1 MAGEK
6 DITFTE
12 LIHNVTAV
20 ANHLPIKQG
29 EKCIIFSE
37 NREEW
42 IYSVFAIWQKRSIV
56 VPVDATSTV
65 SDLAYILNDCTP
77 ECIIVSAN
85 CLDTA
90 EKAIKEA
97 DAKTKVVSIEDFAEF
112 CKEDADVSAENYEPD
127 QQSIALIVY
136 TSGTTGSPKGVMLT
150 FSNLFAN
157 IRGVSEEVK
166 IFNIERRTL
175 ILLPLHHILPLMGT
189 VIAPILNGGGVA
201 ICPSLSGPDIM
212 QTLCRGQ
219 IAIFVG
225 VPRLWQT
232 LYSGIKKKIDEKWIT
247 RALFNLCKKANSRT
261 LSRIIFKSVHQK
273 MGGHLDFCV
282 SGGAALDTEI
292 GEGLRTL
299 GLDVLEGYGMTET
312 APIIAFTR
320 PDDIIPGCVGLPLPS
335 VECKIVNGELCAKG
349 PNVMVGYY
357 NRPKETADVIDADGF
372 IHTGD
377 LARIDEKG
385 RVYITGRSK
394 EIIVL
399 SNGKNVQPAEI
410 EFQLEKYDEL
420 IKEVAV
426 TEKNDMLWAIIVPQN
441 ANITEDE
448 LKTKVVQP
456 YNKTVENYKKIM
468 NIFIYNGDLPR
479 TKLDKL
485 QRFKLKDIING
496 NENGSDNDN
505 VAPVNDCSNESEEF
519 RIIKEYIEAE
529 KKVTVKPTDH
539 IETDLAFDSLDRVS
553 LQGFIEQT
561 FGMTI
566 NADTMADFKD
576 IRSLAEKVVK
586 GQTRREV
593 EKIDWHKILT
603 NEDGAYPHPL
613 PEGKGVTNSPKKEY
627 CETGLPSL
635 QERAGERLDSLQL
648 PTASF
653 THTLYE
659 GMFKAFFKTYNRM
672 TIKGVENIPANGPF
686 ILAPNHQ
693 SYLDAPIA
701 MAGVPKNQINDI
713 YFYATEEHVQGKFLR
728 FMANRHN
735 IILMEN
741 RNLKNSI
748 LKLSKVLRQGKS
760 IMIFPEG
767 TRTFSGEMG
776 DFKKTFAILAK
787 ELNVPIVP
795 VRITGAYRMLKRG
808 TRFIQP
814 CHIQVEYLPEVR
826 PNETLTY
833 DEIAQIVKSRI
844 QGER

>member
-1 MAGEK
+1 MIKDFNKIAIMAGDK
-6 DITFTE
+6 DISFKQ
-12 LIHNVTAV
+12 LIHNITAV
-20 ANHLPIKQG
+20 AESLPLSKG
-29 EKCIIFSE
+29 DKCIIFSE

-42 IYSVFAIWQKRSIV
+42 IYSLFAIWQKRCIA

-65 SDLAYILNDCTP
+65 SDLAYILGDCTP
-77 ECIIVSAN
+77 ECIITSAGN
-85 CLDTA
+85 LNTTN
-90 EKAIKEA
+90 EAIKTA
-97 DAKTKVVSIEDFAEF
+97 GVTTQVVNIEDFAQMYT
-112 CKEDADVSAENYEPD
+112 KDVDTSAEDYQPKND
-127 QQSIALIVY
+127 DISLICY
-136 TSGTTGSPKGVMLT
+136 TSGTTGSPKGVMLS
-150 FSNLFAN
+150 FANLFAN

-166 IFNIERRTL
+166 IFNIQRRTM

-189 VIAPILNGGGVA
+189 VVAPMINGGGVA
-201 ICPSLSGPDIM
+201 ISPSLSGPDIM
-212 QTLCRGQ
+212 QTLCRGK

-232 LYSGIKKKIDEKWIT
+232 LYNGIKKKIDEKWVT
-247 RALFNLCKKANSRT
+247 RQLFAMCQKANNRT
-261 LSRIIFKSVHQK
+261 LSRLVFSSIRNK

-292 GEGLRTL
+292 GKGLRTL

-320 PDDIIPGCVGLPLPS
+320 PGDIIPGCVGLPLPS
-335 VECKIVNGELCAKG
+335 VECKLINGELCAKG
-349 PNVMVGYY
+349 PNVMLGYY
-357 NRPKETADVIDADGF
+357 NRPEETKAVIDSEGF

-377 LARIDEKG
+377 LARVDEKG
-385 RVYITGRSK
+385 RIYITGRSK

-410 EFQLEKYDEL
+410 EFQLEKYDT
-420 IKEVAV
+420 IVKEAAV
-426 TEKNDMLWAIIVPQN
+426 TEKDDMLLAIIVPQN
-441 ANITEDE
+441 ENITEE
-448 LKTKVVQP
+448 QLKTEVIQP

-468 NIFIYNGDLPR
+468 NIFVFNGELPR

-485 QRFKLKDIING
+485 QRFKLKDIIGNG
-496 NENGSDNDN
+496 NVNGNATRKDESQANGGNLSAEDN
-505 VAPVNDCSNESEEF
+505 VSEAY
-519 RIIKEYIEAE
+519 RIIKEYIEGE
-529 KKVTVKPTDH
+529 KKISVKPTDH

-576 IRSLAEKVVK
+576 IQSLAEKVEQ

-593 EKIDWHKILT
+593 EKNDWHTILT
-603 NEDGAYPHPL
+603 NKNENDTS
-613 PEGKGVTNSPKKEY
+613 VNSL
-627 CETGLPSL
+627 T
-635 QERAGERLDSLQL
+635 L

-653 THTLYE
+653 THVAYE
-659 GMFKAFFKTYNRM
+659 NIFKAFFNTYNRM
-672 TIKGVENIPANGPF
+672 TVKGVENIPTSGPF

-701 MAGVPKNQINDI
+701 MAGVPTSQINDI
-713 YFYATEEHVQGKFLR
+713 YFYATEEHVQGKVLR
-728 FMANRHN
+728 YLASRHN

-748 LKLSKVLRQGKS
+748 LKLAKVLRQGKN

-767 TRTFSGEMG
+767 TRTYTGELNN
-776 DFKKTFAILAK
+776 FKKTFAILSK

-795 VRITGAYRMLKRG
+795 VRLTGAYRMLKRG

-814 CHIQVEYLPEVR
+814 CHIQVEYLPCVM
-826 PNETLTY
+826 PNDSLTY
-833 DEIAQIVKSRI
+833 DEITEIVKSRI
-844 QGER
+844 KGD

>member
-1 MAGEK
+1 MIKDFNRIAIMAGEK

-77 ECIIVSAN
+77 ECIIVSAK

-97 DAKTKVVSIEDFAEF
+97 DAKTKVVSIEDFAKF
-112 CKEDADVSAENYEPD
+112 CKEDADISAENYEPD
-127 QQSIALIVY
+127 QQTIALIVY

-410 EFQLEKYDEL
+410 EFQLEKYDDL

-468 NIFIYNGDLPR
+468 NIFIYNGELPR

-485 QRFKLKDIING
+485 QRFKLKDILDGATNHEPL
-496 NENGSDNDN
+496 NQVPQSDE
-505 VAPVNDCSNESEEF
+505 PESEEY

-576 IRSLAEKVVK
+576 IRSLAEKVAK

-603 NEDGAYPHPL
+603 CEEETTMPTKREQAHYENENLKL
-613 PEGKGVTNSPKKEY
+613 PM
-627 CETGLPSL
+627 
-635 QERAGERLDSLQL
+635 
-648 PTASF
+648 ASF

-659 GMFKAFFKTYNRM
+659 GMFRTFFKTYNRM
-672 TIKGVENIPANGPF
+672 TIKGTENIPANGPF

-844 QGER
+844 QGEA

>member
-1 MAGEK
+1 MIKDFNRIAIMAGEK

-97 DAKTKVVSIEDFAEF
+97 NAKTKVVSIEDFAEF

-127 QQSIALIVY
+127 QQTIALIVY

-232 LYSGIKKKIDEKWIT
+232 LYGGIKKKLDEKWIT

-410 EFQLEKYDEL
+410 EFQLEKYDDL

-426 TEKNDMLWAIIVPQN
+426 TEKNDMLWAIIVSQN

-468 NIFIYNGDLPR
+468 NIFIYNGELPR

-496 NENGSDNDN
+496 NENGNDNDN

-519 RIIKEYIEAE
+519 RIIKEYIETE
-529 KKVTVKPTDH
+529 KKVAVKPTDH

-576 IRSLAEKVVK
+576 IRSLAEKVAK
-586 GQTRREV
+586 GQTRRDV

-603 NEDGAYPHPL
+603 NGNDNNDENNDENENL
-613 PEGKGVTNSPKKEY
+613 K
-627 CETGLPSL
+627 
-635 QERAGERLDSLQL
+635 L

-659 GMFKAFFKTYNRM
+659 GMFKMFFKTYNRM
-672 TIKGVENIPANGPF
+672 TIKGVENIPTNGPF

>member
-1 MAGEK
+1 MIKDFNKIAIMAGDK
-6 DITFTE
+6 DISFKQ
-12 LIHNVTAV
+12 LIHNITAV
-20 ANHLPIKQG
+20 AESLPLSKG
-29 EKCIIFSE
+29 DKCIIFSE

-42 IYSVFAIWQKRSIV
+42 IYSLFAIWQKRCIA

-65 SDLAYILNDCTP
+65 SDLAYILGDCTP
-77 ECIIVSAN
+77 ECIITSAGN
-85 CLDTA
+85 LNTTN
-90 EKAIKEA
+90 EAIKTA
-97 DAKTKVVSIEDFAEF
+97 GVTTQVVNIEDFAQMYT
-112 CKEDADVSAENYEPD
+112 KDVDTSAEDYQPKND
-127 QQSIALIVY
+127 DISLICY
-136 TSGTTGSPKGVMLT
+136 TSGTTGSPKGVMLS
-150 FSNLFAN
+150 FANLFAN

-166 IFNIERRTL
+166 IFNIQRRTM

-189 VIAPILNGGGVA
+189 VVAPMINGGGVA
-201 ICPSLSGPDIM
+201 ISPSLSGPDIM
-212 QTLCRGQ
+212 QTLCRGK

-232 LYSGIKKKIDEKWIT
+232 LYNGIKKKIDEKWVT
-247 RALFNLCKKANSRT
+247 RQLFAMCQKANNRT
-261 LSRIIFKSVHQK
+261 LSRLVFSSIRNK

-292 GEGLRTL
+292 GKGLRTL

-320 PDDIIPGCVGLPLPS
+320 PGDIIPGCVGLPLPS
-335 VECKIVNGELCAKG
+335 VECKLINGELCAKG
-349 PNVMVGYY
+349 PNVMLGYY
-357 NRPKETADVIDADGF
+357 NRPEETKAVIDSEGF

-377 LARIDEKG
+377 LARVDEKG
-385 RVYITGRSK
+385 RIYITGRSK

-410 EFQLEKYDEL
+410 EFQLEKYDT
-420 IKEVAV
+420 IVKEAAV
-426 TEKNDMLWAIIVPQN
+426 TEKDDMLLAIIVPQN
-441 ANITEDE
+441 ENITEE
-448 LKTKVVQP
+448 QLKTEVIQP

-468 NIFIYNGDLPR
+468 NIFVFNGELPR

-485 QRFKLKDIING
+485 QRFKLKDIIGNG
-496 NENGSDNDN
+496 NVNGNATRKDESQANGGNLSAEDN
-505 VAPVNDCSNESEEF
+505 VSEAY
-519 RIIKEYIEAE
+519 RIIKEYIEGE
-529 KKVTVKPTDH
+529 KKISVKPTDH

-576 IRSLAEKVVK
+576 IQSLAEKVEQ

-593 EKIDWHKILT
+593 EKNDWHTILT
-603 NEDGAYPHPL
+603 NKNENDTS
-613 PEGKGVTNSPKKEY
+613 VNSL
-627 CETGLPSL
+627 T
-635 QERAGERLDSLQL
+635 L

-653 THTLYE
+653 THVAYE
-659 GMFKAFFKTYNRM
+659 NIFKAFFNTYNRM
-672 TIKGVENIPANGPF
+672 TVKGVENIPTSGPF

-701 MAGVPKNQINDI
+701 MAGVPTSQINDI
-713 YFYATEEHVQGKFLR
+713 YFYATEEHVQGKVLR
-728 FMANRHN
+728 YLASRHN

-748 LKLSKVLRQGKS
+748 LKLAKVLRQGKS

-767 TRTFSGEMG
+767 TRTYTGELNN
-776 DFKKTFAILAK
+776 FKKTFAILSK

-795 VRITGAYRMLKRG
+795 VRLTGAYRMLKRG
-808 TRFIQP
+808 THFIQP
-814 CHIQVEYLPEVR
+814 CHIQVEYLPCVM
-826 PNETLTY
+826 PNDSLTY
-833 DEIAQIVKSRI
+833 DEITEIVKSRI
-844 QGER
+844 KGD

>member
-97 DAKTKVVSIEDFAEF
+97 DAKTKVVSIEDFAKF

-127 QQSIALIVY
+127 QQTIALIVY

-410 EFQLEKYDEL
+410 EFQLEKYDDL

-468 NIFIYNGDLPR
+468 NIFIYNGELPR

-496 NENGSDNDN
+496 NDNDN

-519 RIIKEYIEAE
+519 RIIKEYIESE

-576 IRSLAEKVVK
+576 IRSLAEKVAK

-603 NEDGAYPHPL
+603 NGNDNNDENNDENENL
-613 PEGKGVTNSPKKEY
+613 K
-627 CETGLPSL
+627 
-635 QERAGERLDSLQL
+635 L

-659 GMFKAFFKTYNRM
+659 GMFKTFFKTYNRM
-672 TIKGVENIPANGPF
+672 TIKGTENIPANGPF

-844 QGER
+844 QGEA

>member
-1 MAGEK
+1 
-6 DITFTE
+6 
-12 LIHNVTAV
+12 
-20 ANHLPIKQG
+20 
-29 EKCIIFSE
+29 
-37 NREEW
+37 
-42 IYSVFAIWQKRSIV
+42 
-56 VPVDATSTV
+56 
-65 SDLAYILNDCTP
+65 
-77 ECIIVSAN
+77 
-85 CLDTA
+85 
-90 EKAIKEA
+90 
-97 DAKTKVVSIEDFAEF
+97 
-112 CKEDADVSAENYEPD
+112 
-127 QQSIALIVY
+127 
-136 TSGTTGSPKGVMLT
+136 
-150 FSNLFAN
+150 
-157 IRGVSEEVK
+157 
-166 IFNIERRTL
+166 
-175 ILLPLHHILPLMGT
+175 
-189 VIAPILNGGGVA
+189 
-201 ICPSLSGPDIM
+201 
-212 QTLCRGQ
+212 
-219 IAIFVG
+219 
-225 VPRLWQT
+225 
-232 LYSGIKKKIDEKWIT
+232 IKKKIDEKWIT

-410 EFQLEKYDEL
+410 EFQLEKYDDL

-468 NIFIYNGDLPR
+468 NIFIYNGELPR

-496 NENGSDNDN
+496 NENDN

-519 RIIKEYIEAE
+519 RIIKEYIESE

-576 IRSLAEKVVK
+576 IRSLAEKVAK

-603 NEDGAYPHPL
+603 NGNDNNDENENL
-613 PEGKGVTNSPKKEY
+613 K
-627 CETGLPSL
+627 
-635 QERAGERLDSLQL
+635 L

-659 GMFKAFFKTYNRM
+659 GMFKMFFKTYNRM

-776 DFKKTFAILAK
+776 DFKKT
-787 ELNVPIVP
+787 
-795 VRITGAYRMLKRG
+795 
-808 TRFIQP
+808 
-814 CHIQVEYLPEVR
+814 
-826 PNETLTY
+826 
-833 DEIAQIVKSRI
+833 
-844 QGER
+844 

>member
-1 MAGEK
+1 MIKDFNRIAIMAGEK

-112 CKEDADVSAENYEPD
+112 CKEDADISAENYEPD
-127 QQSIALIVY
+127 QQTIALIVY

-157 IRGVSEEVK
+157 IRGVSVEVK

-410 EFQLEKYDEL
+410 EFQLEKYDDL

-468 NIFIYNGDLPR
+468 NIFIYNGELPR

-485 QRFKLKDIING
+485 QRFKLKDILNG
-496 NENGSDNDN
+496 TSNLKPQTSNLKSDE
-505 VAPVNDCSNESEEF
+505 NESEEF
-519 RIIKEYIEAE
+519 RIIKEYIESE

-576 IRSLAEKVVK
+576 IRSLAEKVAK

-603 NEDGAYPHPL
+603 NGNDNNDENDDENENL
-613 PEGKGVTNSPKKEY
+613 K
-627 CETGLPSL
+627 
-635 QERAGERLDSLQL
+635 L

-814 CHIQVEYLPEVR
+814 CHIQVEYLPEVM

-844 QGER
+844 QGEA

>member
-1 MAGEK
+1 MIKDFNRIAIMAGEK

-97 DAKTKVVSIEDFAEF
+97 DAKTKVVSIEDFAKF

-127 QQSIALIVY
+127 QQTIALIVY

-335 VECKIVNGELCAKG
+335 VACKIVNGELCAKG

-410 EFQLEKYDEL
+410 EFQLEKYDNL
-420 IKEVAV
+420 IKEVAI

-468 NIFIYNGDLPR
+468 NIFIYNGELPR

-496 NENGSDNDN
+496 NENGNGNDNDN

-519 RIIKEYIEAE
+519 RIIKEYIESE

-576 IRSLAEKVVK
+576 IRSLAEKVAK

-603 NEDGAYPHPL
+603 NE
-613 PEGKGVTNSPKKEY
+613 EGG
-627 CETGLPSL
+627 
-635 QERAGERLDSLQL
+635 AGERLDSLQL

-787 ELNVPIVP
+787 ELNVPIIP

-814 CHIQVEYLPEVR
+814 CHIQVEYLPEVM

-844 QGER
+844 QVER

>member
-1 MAGEK
+1 MIKDFNRIAIMAGEK

-97 DAKTKVVSIEDFAEF
+97 DAKTKVVSIEDFAKF

-261 LSRIIFKSVHQK
+261 LSRIIFKSVREK

-349 PNVMVGYY
+349 PNVMLGYY

-377 LARIDEKG
+377 LARIGEKG

-410 EFQLEKYDEL
+410 EFQLEKYDDL

-441 ANITEDE
+441 ANINEDE

-468 NIFIYNGDLPR
+468 NIFIYNGELPR

-496 NENGSDNDN
+496 NENGNENDN

-519 RIIKEYIEAE
+519 RIIKEYIESE
-529 KKVTVKPTDH
+529 KKVAVKPTDH

-576 IRSLAEKVVK
+576 IRSLAEKVAK

-603 NEDGAYPHPL
+603 NGNDNNDENNDENENL
-613 PEGKGVTNSPKKEY
+613 K
-627 CETGLPSL
+627 
-635 QERAGERLDSLQL
+635 L

-659 GMFKAFFKTYNRM
+659 GMFKTFFKTYNRM

-814 CHIQVEYLPEVR
+814 CHIQVEYLPEVM

>member
-1 MAGEK
+1 MIKDFNRIAIMAGEK

-97 DAKTKVVSIEDFAEF
+97 NAKTKVVSIEDFAKF
-112 CKEDADVSAENYEPD
+112 CKEDADISAENYEPD
-127 QQSIALIVY
+127 QQTIALIVY

-410 EFQLEKYDEL
+410 EFQLEKYDDL

-468 NIFIYNGDLPR
+468 NIFIYNGELPR

-496 NENGSDNDN
+496 NENGNDNDN

-519 RIIKEYIEAE
+519 RIIKEYIESE

-576 IRSLAEKVVK
+576 IRSLAEKVAK

-603 NEDGAYPHPL
+603 NEDG
-613 PEGKGVTNSPKKEY
+613 G
-627 CETGLPSL
+627 
-635 QERAGERLDSLQL
+635 RLDSLQL

-659 GMFKAFFKTYNRM
+659 GMFKTFFKTYNRM

-787 ELNVPIVP
+787 ELNVPIIP

-844 QGER
+844 QGEA

>member
-1 MAGEK
+1 MIKDFNRIAIMAGEK

-56 VPVDATSTV
+56 VPVDATSTI

-112 CKEDADVSAENYEPD
+112 CKGDADISAENYEPD
-127 QQSIALIVY
+127 QQTIALIVY

-261 LSRIIFKSVHQK
+261 LSRIIFKSVREK

-410 EFQLEKYDEL
+410 EFQLEKYDDL

-468 NIFIYNGDLPR
+468 NIFIYNG
-479 TKLDKL
+479 
-485 QRFKLKDIING
+485 
-496 NENGSDNDN
+496 E
-505 VAPVNDCSNESEEF
+505 
-519 RIIKEYIEAE
+519 
-529 KKVTVKPTDH
+529 
-539 IETDLAFDSLDRVS
+539 
-553 LQGFIEQT
+553 
-561 FGMTI
+561 
-566 NADTMADFKD
+566 
-576 IRSLAEKVVK
+576 
-586 GQTRREV
+586 
-593 EKIDWHKILT
+593 
-603 NEDGAYPHPL
+603 
-613 PEGKGVTNSPKKEY
+613 
-627 CETGLPSL
+627 
-635 QERAGERLDSLQL
+635 
-648 PTASF
+648 
-653 THTLYE
+653 
-659 GMFKAFFKTYNRM
+659 
-672 TIKGVENIPANGPF
+672 
-686 ILAPNHQ
+686 
-693 SYLDAPIA
+693 
-701 MAGVPKNQINDI
+701 
-713 YFYATEEHVQGKFLR
+713 
-728 FMANRHN
+728 
-735 IILMEN
+735 
-741 RNLKNSI
+741 
-748 LKLSKVLRQGKS
+748 
-760 IMIFPEG
+760 
-767 TRTFSGEMG
+767 
-776 DFKKTFAILAK
+776 
-787 ELNVPIVP
+787 
-795 VRITGAYRMLKRG
+795 
-808 TRFIQP
+808 
-814 CHIQVEYLPEVR
+814 
-826 PNETLTY
+826 
-833 DEIAQIVKSRI
+833 
-844 QGER
+844 

>member
-1 MAGEK
+1 MIKDFNRIAIMAGEK

-12 LIHNVTAV
+12 LIHNISAV

-42 IYSVFAIWQKRSIV
+42 IYSVFAIWQKRSIA

-65 SDLAYILNDCTP
+65 SDLAYILSDCTP

-85 CLDTA
+85 CLETA
-90 EKAIKEA
+90 QKAIKESG
-97 DAKTKVVSIEDFAEF
+97 AKTQLVSIENFGEF
-112 CKEDADVSAENYEPD
+112 CKEDADISAENYEPD
-127 QQSIALIVY
+127 QQAIALIVY

-150 FSNLFAN
+150 FSNLYAN
-157 IRGVSEEVK
+157 IRGVSVEVK
-166 IFNIERRTL
+166 IFNPERRTL

-189 VIAPILNGGGVA
+189 VIAPMLNGGGVA

-225 VPRLWQT
+225 VPRLRQT
-232 LYSGIKKKIDEKWIT
+232 LYSGMKKKIDEKWIT

-377 LARIDEKG
+377 LARIDDKG

-410 EFQLEKYDEL
+410 EFQLEKYDDL
-420 IKEVAV
+420 VKEVAV

-441 ANITEDE
+441 SDITEEE
-448 LKTKVVQP
+448 LKTQVVQP

-468 NIFIYNGDLPR
+468 NIFVYNGELPR

-485 QRFKLKDIING
+485 QRFKLKDILN
-496 NENGSDNDN
+496 NDN
-505 VAPVNDCSNESEEF
+505 VTLNLNEARSKAEDENLGEEY
-519 RIIKEYIEAE
+519 RILKEYIESE
-529 KKVTVKPTDH
+529 KKIAIKPTDH

-576 IRSLAEKVVK
+576 IQALAEKVTK

-593 EKIDWHKILT
+593 EKIDWHTILT
-603 NEDGAYPHPL
+603 YEDETLRYENEDL
-613 PEGKGVTNSPKKEY
+613 K
-627 CETGLPSL
+627 
-635 QERAGERLDSLQL
+635 L

-659 GMFKAFFKTYNRM
+659 GLFKTFFKTYNRM
-672 TIKGVENIPANGPF
+672 TIKGTENIPGNGPF

-741 RNLKNSI
+741 SNLKNSI

-776 DFKKTFAILAK
+776 NFKKTFAILAK
-787 ELNVPIVP
+787 ELNVPIIP

-814 CHIQVEYLPEVR
+814 CHIQVEYLPEVK
-826 PNETLTY
+826 PNESLTY
-833 DEIAQIVKSRI
+833 DEIAQIVKTRI
-844 QGER
+844 QGEV

>member
-1 MAGEK
+1 MIKDFNRIAIMAGEK

-65 SDLAYILNDCTP
+65 SDLAYILNDCAP

-112 CKEDADVSAENYEPD
+112 CKGDADVSAENYEPD
-127 QQSIALIVY
+127 QQTIALIVY

-150 FSNLFAN
+150 FRNLFAN

-261 LSRIIFKSVHQK
+261 LSRIIFKSVREK

-410 EFQLEKYDEL
+410 EFQLEKYDDL

-468 NIFIYNGDLPR
+468 NIFIYNGELPR

-496 NENGSDNDN
+496 NVSKNDN

-519 RIIKEYIEAE
+519 RIIKEYIESE

-576 IRSLAEKVVK
+576 IRSLAEKVAK

-603 NEDGAYPHPL
+603 NGNDNNDENNDENENL
-613 PEGKGVTNSPKKEY
+613 K
-627 CETGLPSL
+627 
-635 QERAGERLDSLQL
+635 L

-659 GMFKAFFKTYNRM
+659 GMFKMFFKTYNRM

>member
-1 MAGEK
+1 MIKDFNRIAIMAGEK

-65 SDLAYILNDCTP
+65 SDLAYILNDCAP

-97 DAKTKVVSIEDFAEF
+97 GAKTKVVSIEDFAEF
-112 CKEDADVSAENYEPD
+112 CKGDADISAENYEPD
-127 QQSIALIVY
+127 QQTIALIVY

-410 EFQLEKYDEL
+410 EFQLEKYDDL

-496 NENGSDNDN
+496 NDNDN

-519 RIIKEYIEAE
+519 RIIKEYIESE

-576 IRSLAEKVVK
+576 IRSLAEKVAK

-603 NEDGAYPHPL
+603 YENGDRNEN
-613 PEGKGVTNSPKKEY
+613 GKENLK
-627 CETGLPSL
+627 
-635 QERAGERLDSLQL
+635 L

-659 GMFKAFFKTYNRM
+659 GMFKTFFKTYNRM
-672 TIKGVENIPANGPF
+672 TIKGTENIPANGPF

>member
-1 MAGEK
+1 MIKDFNRIAIMAGEK

-77 ECIIVSAN
+77 ECIIVSAK

-97 DAKTKVVSIEDFAEF
+97 DAKTKVVSIEDFAKF
-112 CKEDADVSAENYEPD
+112 CKEDADISAENYEPD
-127 QQSIALIVY
+127 QQTIALIVY

-410 EFQLEKYDEL
+410 EFQLEKYDDL

-468 NIFIYNGDLPR
+468 NIFIYNGELPR

-496 NENGSDNDN
+496 NDNDN

-519 RIIKEYIEAE
+519 RIIKEYIESE

-576 IRSLAEKVVK
+576 IRSLAEKVTK

-603 NEDGAYPHPL
+603 CEEETTMPTKREQAHYENENLKL
-613 PEGKGVTNSPKKEY
+613 PM
-627 CETGLPSL
+627 
-635 QERAGERLDSLQL
+635 
-648 PTASF
+648 ASF

-659 GMFKAFFKTYNRM
+659 GMFRTFFKTYNRM
-672 TIKGVENIPANGPF
+672 TIKGTENIPANGPF

-844 QGER
+844 QGEA

>member
-1 MAGEK
+1 MIKDFNRIAIMAGEK

-12 LIHNVTAV
+12 LIHNITAV

-42 IYSVFAIWQKRSIV
+42 IFSVFAIWQKRSIV

-65 SDLAYILNDCTP
+65 SDLAYILNDCAP

-127 QQSIALIVY
+127 QQTIALIVY

-189 VIAPILNGGGVA
+189 IIAPILNGGGVA

-410 EFQLEKYDEL
+410 EFQLEKYDDL

-468 NIFIYNGDLPR
+468 NIFIYNGELPR

-496 NENGSDNDN
+496 NENGLREAPEHQLERKNDN

-519 RIIKEYIEAE
+519 RIIKEYIESE

-576 IRSLAEKVVK
+576 IRSLAEKVAK

-603 NEDGAYPHPL
+603 NE
-613 PEGKGVTNSPKKEY
+613 EGG
-627 CETGLPSL
+627 
-635 QERAGERLDSLQL
+635 AGERLDSLQL

-659 GMFKAFFKTYNRM
+659 GMFKTFFKTYNRM

-787 ELNVPIVP
+787 ELNVPIIP

>member
-1 MAGEK
+1 MIKDFNKIAIMAGEK

-12 LIHNVTAV
+12 MIHNITAV

-77 ECIIVSAN
+77 ECIIVSEN

-90 EKAIKEA
+90 QKAIKEA
-97 DAKTKVVSIEDFAEF
+97 NAKTLVISIEHFAEY
-112 CKEDADVSAENYEPD
+112 CKDDADVSAENYEPD
-127 QQSIALIVY
+127 QQAIALIVY

-157 IRGVSEEVK
+157 IRGVSEEVR
-166 IFNIERRTL
+166 IFNPERRTL

-189 VIAPILNGGGVA
+189 VIAPMVNGGGVA

-247 RALFNLCKKANSRT
+247 RALFNLCKNANSRT
-261 LSRIIFKSVHQK
+261 LSRIIFKSVREK

-292 GEGLRTL
+292 GEGLRAL

-357 NRPKETADVIDADGF
+357 DRPEETADVIDADGF

-385 RVYITGRSK
+385 RIYITGRSK

-410 EFQLEKYDEL
+410 EFQLEKYDDL
-420 IKEVAV
+420 VKEVAV

-441 ANITEDE
+441 SNITEDE

-485 QRFKLKDIING
+485 QRFKLKDILDENG
-496 NENGSDNDN
+496 NGNDN

-519 RIIKEYIEAE
+519 RIIKDYIEAE
-529 KKVTVKPTDH
+529 KKISVKPTDH

-576 IRSLAEKVVK
+576 IRSLAEIVSK

-603 NEDGAYPHPL
+603 NDNGNENANNNENENL
-613 PEGKGVTNSPKKEY
+613 K
-627 CETGLPSL
+627 
-635 QERAGERLDSLQL
+635 L

-659 GMFKAFFKTYNRM
+659 GMFKTFFKTYNRM
-672 TIKGVENIPANGPF
+672 TIKGTENIPANGPF

-701 MAGVPKNQINDI
+701 MAGVPKNQMNDI

-776 DFKKTFAILAK
+776 NFKKTFAILAK

-844 QGER
+844 QGEA

>member
-1 MAGEK
+1 MIKDFNKIAIMAGDK
-6 DITFTE
+6 DISFKE
-12 LIHNVTAV
+12 LIHNITAV
-20 ANHLPIKQG
+20 AESLPLSKG
-29 EKCIIFSE
+29 DKCIIFSE

-42 IYSVFAIWQKRSIV
+42 IYSLFAIWQKRCIA

-65 SDLAYILNDCTP
+65 SDLAYILGDCTP
-77 ECIIVSAN
+77 ECIITSAGN
-85 CLDTA
+85 LNTTN
-90 EKAIKEA
+90 EAIKTA
-97 DAKTKVVSIEDFAEF
+97 GVTTQVVNIEDFAQMYT
-112 CKEDADVSAENYEPD
+112 KDVDTSAEDYQPKND
-127 QQSIALIVY
+127 DISLICY
-136 TSGTTGSPKGVMLT
+136 TSGTTGSPKGVMLS
-150 FSNLFAN
+150 FANLFAN

-166 IFNIERRTL
+166 IFNIQRRTM

-189 VIAPILNGGGVA
+189 VVAPMINGGGVA
-201 ICPSLSGPDIM
+201 ISPSLSGPDIM
-212 QTLCRGQ
+212 QTLCRGK

-232 LYSGIKKKIDEKWIT
+232 LYNGIKKKIDEKWVT
-247 RALFNLCKKANSRT
+247 RQLFAMCQKANNRT
-261 LSRIIFKSVHQK
+261 LSRLVFSSIRNK

-292 GEGLRTL
+292 GKGLRTL

-320 PDDIIPGCVGLPLPS
+320 PGDIIPGCVGLPLPS
-335 VECKIVNGELCAKG
+335 VECKLINGELCAKG
-349 PNVMVGYY
+349 PNVMLGYY
-357 NRPKETADVIDADGF
+357 NRPEETKAVIDSEGF

-377 LARIDEKG
+377 LARVDEKG
-385 RVYITGRSK
+385 RIYITGRSK

-410 EFQLEKYDEL
+410 EFQLEKYDT
-420 IKEVAV
+420 IVKEAAV
-426 TEKNDMLWAIIVPQN
+426 TEKDDMLLAIIVPQN
-441 ANITEDE
+441 ENITEE
-448 LKTKVVQP
+448 QLKTEVIQP

-468 NIFIYNGDLPR
+468 NIFVFNGELPR

-485 QRFKLKDIING
+485 QRFKLKDIIGNG
-496 NENGSDNDN
+496 NVNGNTTRKDESQANGGNLSAEDN
-505 VAPVNDCSNESEEF
+505 VSEAY
-519 RIIKEYIEAE
+519 RIIKEYIEGE
-529 KKVTVKPTDH
+529 KKISVKPTDH

-576 IRSLAEKVVK
+576 IQSLAEKVEQ

-593 EKIDWHKILT
+593 EKNDWHTILT
-603 NEDGAYPHPL
+603 NKNENDTS
-613 PEGKGVTNSPKKEY
+613 VNSL
-627 CETGLPSL
+627 T
-635 QERAGERLDSLQL
+635 L

-653 THTLYE
+653 THVAYE
-659 GMFKAFFKTYNRM
+659 NIFKAFFNTYNRM
-672 TIKGVENIPANGPF
+672 TVKGVENIPTSGPF

-701 MAGVPKNQINDI
+701 MAGVPTSQINDI
-713 YFYATEEHVQGKFLR
+713 YFYATEEHVQGKVLR
-728 FMANRHN
+728 YLASRHN

-748 LKLSKVLRQGKS
+748 LKLAKVLRQGKS

-767 TRTFSGEMG
+767 TRTYTGELNN
-776 DFKKTFAILAK
+776 FKKTFAILSK

-795 VRITGAYRMLKRG
+795 VRLTGAYRMLKRG

-814 CHIQVEYLPEVR
+814 CHIQVEYLPCVM
-826 PNETLTY
+826 PNDSLTY
-833 DEIAQIVKSRI
+833 DEITEIVKSRI
-844 QGER
+844 KGD

>member
-1 MAGEK
+1 MIKDFNRIAIMAGEK

-97 DAKTKVVSIEDFAEF
+97 DAKTKVVSIEDFAKF

-127 QQSIALIVY
+127 QQTIALIVY

-410 EFQLEKYDEL
+410 EFQLEKYDDL

-496 NENGSDNDN
+496 NENGHDNDN

-519 RIIKEYIEAE
+519 RIIKEYIESE

-576 IRSLAEKVVK
+576 IRSLAEKVAK

-603 NEDGAYPHPL
+603 NGNDNNDENNDENENL
-613 PEGKGVTNSPKKEY
+613 K
-627 CETGLPSL
+627 
-635 QERAGERLDSLQL
+635 L

-659 GMFKAFFKTYNRM
+659 GMFKMFFKTYNRM

-728 FMANRHN
+728 FIANRHN

-814 CHIQVEYLPEVR
+814 CHIQVEYLPEVM

-844 QGER
+844 QGEA

>member
-1 MAGEK
+1 MIKDFNRIAIMAGEK

-97 DAKTKVVSIEDFAEF
+97 DAKTKVVSIEDFAKF

-127 QQSIALIVY
+127 QQTIALIVY

-410 EFQLEKYDEL
+410 EFQLEKYDDL

-468 NIFIYNGDLPR
+468 NIFIYNGELPR

-496 NENGSDNDN
+496 NENGLREAPEHQLERKNDNDN

-519 RIIKEYIEAE
+519 RIIKEYIESE

-576 IRSLAEKVVK
+576 IRSLAEKVAK

-603 NEDGAYPHPL
+603 NGNDNNDENNDENENL
-613 PEGKGVTNSPKKEY
+613 K
-627 CETGLPSL
+627 
-635 QERAGERLDSLQL
+635 L

-659 GMFKAFFKTYNRM
+659 GMFKMFFKTYNRM

>member
-1 MAGEK
+1 MIKDFNKIAIMAGDK
-6 DITFTE
+6 DISFKQ
-12 LIHNVTAV
+12 LIHNITAV
-20 ANHLPIKQG
+20 AESLPLSKG
-29 EKCIIFSE
+29 DKCIIFSE

-42 IYSVFAIWQKRSIV
+42 IYSLFAIWQKRCIA

-65 SDLAYILNDCTP
+65 SDLAYILGDCTP
-77 ECIIVSAN
+77 ECIITSAGN
-85 CLDTA
+85 LNTTN
-90 EKAIKEA
+90 EAIKTA
-97 DAKTKVVSIEDFAEF
+97 GVTTQVVNIEDFAQMYT
-112 CKEDADVSAENYEPD
+112 KDVDTSAEDYQPKND
-127 QQSIALIVY
+127 DISLICY
-136 TSGTTGSPKGVMLT
+136 TSGTTGSPKGVMLS
-150 FSNLFAN
+150 FANLFAN

-166 IFNIERRTL
+166 IFNIQRRTM

-189 VIAPILNGGGVA
+189 VVAPMINGGGVA
-201 ICPSLSGPDIM
+201 ISPSLSGPDIM
-212 QTLCRGQ
+212 QTLCRGK

-232 LYSGIKKKIDEKWIT
+232 LYNGIKKKIDEKWVT
-247 RALFNLCKKANSRT
+247 RQLFAMCQKANNRT
-261 LSRIIFKSVHQK
+261 LSRLVFSSIRKK

-292 GEGLRTL
+292 GKGLRTL

-320 PDDIIPGCVGLPLPS
+320 PGDIIPGCVGLPLPS
-335 VECKIVNGELCAKG
+335 VECKLINGELCAKG
-349 PNVMVGYY
+349 PNVMLGYY
-357 NRPKETADVIDADGF
+357 NRPEETKAVIDSEGF

-377 LARIDEKG
+377 LARVDEKG
-385 RVYITGRSK
+385 RIYITGRSK

-410 EFQLEKYDEL
+410 EFQLEKYDTL
-420 IKEVAV
+420 VKEAAV
-426 TEKNDMLWAIIVPQN
+426 TEKDDMLLAIIVPQN
-441 ANITEDE
+441 ENITEE
-448 LKTKVVQP
+448 QLKTEVIQP

-468 NIFIYNGDLPR
+468 NIFVFNGELPR

-485 QRFKLKDIING
+485 QRFKLKDILNNG
-496 NENGSDNDN
+496 NASAKQETPLND
-505 VAPVNDCSNESEEF
+505 DLSNENEAY
-519 RIIKEYIEAE
+519 RIIKEYIEGE
-529 KKVTVKPTDH
+529 KKISVKPTDH

-576 IRSLAEKVVK
+576 IQSLAEKVEQ

-593 EKIDWHKILT
+593 EKIDWHTILT
-603 NEDGAYPHPL
+603 NKNENDTS
-613 PEGKGVTNSPKKEY
+613 VNSL
-627 CETGLPSL
+627 T
-635 QERAGERLDSLQL
+635 L

-653 THTLYE
+653 THVAYE
-659 GMFKAFFKTYNRM
+659 NIFKAFFKTYNRM
-672 TIKGVENIPANGPF
+672 TVKGVENIPTSGPF

-701 MAGVPKNQINDI
+701 MAGVPTSQINDI
-713 YFYATEEHVQGKFLR
+713 YFYATEEHVQGKVLR
-728 FMANRHN
+728 YLASRHN

-748 LKLSKVLRQGKS
+748 LKLAKVLRQGKS

-767 TRTFSGEMG
+767 TRTYTGELNN
-776 DFKKTFAILAK
+776 FKKTFAILSK

-795 VRITGAYRMLKRG
+795 VRLTGAYRMLKRG

-814 CHIQVEYLPEVR
+814 CHIQVEYLPCVM
-826 PNETLTY
+826 PNDSLTY
-833 DEIAQIVKSRI
+833 DEITEIVKSRI
-844 QGER
+844 KGD

>member
-1 MAGEK
+1 MIKDFNRIAIMAGEK

-65 SDLAYILNDCTP
+65 SDLAYILNDCAP

-97 DAKTKVVSIEDFAEF
+97 DAKTKVVSIEDFAKF

-127 QQSIALIVY
+127 QQTIALIVY

-410 EFQLEKYDEL
+410 EFQLEKYDDL

-468 NIFIYNGDLPR
+468 NIFIYNGELPR

-496 NENGSDNDN
+496 TSNLKPQTSNLKSDE
-505 VAPVNDCSNESEEF
+505 NESEEF
-519 RIIKEYIEAE
+519 RIIKEYIESE

-576 IRSLAEKVVK
+576 IRSLAEKVAK

-603 NEDGAYPHPL
+603 NGNDNNDENNDENENL
-613 PEGKGVTNSPKKEY
+613 
-627 CETGLPSL
+627 
-635 QERAGERLDSLQL
+635 RL

-659 GMFKAFFKTYNRM
+659 GMFKMFFKTYNRM
-672 TIKGVENIPANGPF
+672 TIKGTENIPTNGPF

>member
-1 MAGEK
+1 MIKDFNRIAIMAGEK

-97 DAKTKVVSIEDFAEF
+97 DAKTKVVSIEDFAKF

-127 QQSIALIVY
+127 QQTIALIVY

-410 EFQLEKYDEL
+410 EFQLEKYDDL

-468 NIFIYNGDLPR
+468 NIFIYNGELPR

-496 NENGSDNDN
+496 NVNGLREAPEHQLERKNDNDN

-519 RIIKEYIEAE
+519 RIIKEYIESE

-576 IRSLAEKVVK
+576 IRSLAEKVTK

-603 NEDGAYPHPL
+603 NGNDNNDENNDENENL
-613 PEGKGVTNSPKKEY
+613 K
-627 CETGLPSL
+627 
-635 QERAGERLDSLQL
+635 L

-659 GMFKAFFKTYNRM
+659 GMFKTFFKTYNRM

-787 ELNVPIVP
+787 ELNVPIIP

-814 CHIQVEYLPEVR
+814 CHIQVEYLPEVM

>member
-1 MAGEK
+1 MIKDFNRIAIMAGEK

-97 DAKTKVVSIEDFAEF
+97 DAKTKVVSIEDFAKF

-127 QQSIALIVY
+127 QQTIALIVY

-410 EFQLEKYDEL
+410 EFQLEKYDDL

-468 NIFIYNGDLPR
+468 NIFIYNGELPR

-496 NENGSDNDN
+496 NENGLREAPEHQLERKNDNDN

-519 RIIKEYIEAE
+519 RIIKEYIESE

-576 IRSLAEKVVK
+576 IRSLAEKVAK

-603 NEDGAYPHPL
+603 NGNDNNDENNDENENL
-613 PEGKGVTNSPKKEY
+613 K
-627 CETGLPSL
+627 
-635 QERAGERLDSLQL
+635 L

-659 GMFKAFFKTYNRM
+659 GMFKTFFKTYNRM
-672 TIKGVENIPANGPF
+672 TIKGTENIPANGPF

-844 QGER
+844 QGEA

>member
-112 CKEDADVSAENYEPD
+112 CKGDADISAENYEPD
-127 QQSIALIVY
+127 QQTIALIVY

-410 EFQLEKYDEL
+410 EFQLEKYDDL

-468 NIFIYNGDLPR
+468 NIFIYNGELPR

-496 NENGSDNDN
+496 NDNDN

-519 RIIKEYIEAE
+519 RIIKEYIESE
-529 KKVTVKPTDH
+529 KKVAVKPTDH

-561 FGMTI
+561 FGMTV

-576 IRSLAEKVVK
+576 IRSLAEKVAK

-603 NEDGAYPHPL
+603 NGNDNNDENNDENENL
-613 PEGKGVTNSPKKEY
+613 K
-627 CETGLPSL
+627 
-635 QERAGERLDSLQL
+635 L

-659 GMFKAFFKTYNRM
+659 GMFKTFFKTYNRM

>member
-1 MAGEK
+1 MIKDFNKIAIMAGDK
-6 DITFTE
+6 DISFKQ
-12 LIHNVTAV
+12 LIHNITAV
-20 ANHLPIKQG
+20 AESLPLSKG
-29 EKCIIFSE
+29 DKCIIFSE

-42 IYSVFAIWQKRSIV
+42 IYSLFSIWQKRCIA

-65 SDLAYILNDCTP
+65 SDLAYILGDCTP
-77 ECIIVSAN
+77 ECIITSAGN
-85 CLDTA
+85 LNTTN
-90 EKAIKEA
+90 EAIKTA
-97 DAKTKVVSIEDFAEF
+97 GVTTQVVNIEDFAQMYT
-112 CKEDADVSAENYEPD
+112 KDVDTSAEDYQPKND
-127 QQSIALIVY
+127 DISLICY
-136 TSGTTGSPKGVMLT
+136 TSGTTGSPKGVMLS
-150 FSNLFAN
+150 FANLFAN

-166 IFNIERRTL
+166 IFNIQRRTM

-189 VIAPILNGGGVA
+189 VVAPMINGGGVA
-201 ICPSLSGPDIM
+201 ISPSLSGPDIM
-212 QTLCRGQ
+212 QTLCRGK

-232 LYSGIKKKIDEKWIT
+232 LYNGIKKKIDEKWVT
-247 RALFNLCKKANSRT
+247 RQLFAMCQKANNRT
-261 LSRIIFKSVHQK
+261 LSRLVFSSIRNK

-292 GEGLRTL
+292 GKGLRTL

-320 PDDIIPGCVGLPLPS
+320 PGDIIPGCVGLPLPS
-335 VECKIVNGELCAKG
+335 VECKLINGELCAKG
-349 PNVMVGYY
+349 PNVMRGYY
-357 NRPKETADVIDADGF
+357 NRPEETKAVIDSEGF

-377 LARIDEKG
+377 LARVDEKG
-385 RVYITGRSK
+385 RIYITGRSK

-410 EFQLEKYDEL
+410 EFQLEKYDTL
-420 IKEVAV
+420 VKEAAV
-426 TEKNDMLWAIIVPQN
+426 TEKDDMLLAIIVPQN
-441 ANITEDE
+441 ENITEE
-448 LKTKVVQP
+448 QLKTEVIQP

-468 NIFIYNGDLPR
+468 NIFVFNGELPR

-485 QRFKLKDIING
+485 QRFKLKDILNNG
-496 NENGSDNDN
+496 NASAKQETPLND
-505 VAPVNDCSNESEEF
+505 DLSNENEAY
-519 RIIKEYIEAE
+519 RIIKEYIEGE
-529 KKVTVKPTDH
+529 KKISVKPTDH

-576 IRSLAEKVVK
+576 IQSLAEKVEQ

-593 EKIDWHKILT
+593 EKIDWHTILT
-603 NEDGAYPHPL
+603 NKNENDTS
-613 PEGKGVTNSPKKEY
+613 VNSL
-627 CETGLPSL
+627 T
-635 QERAGERLDSLQL
+635 L

-653 THTLYE
+653 THVAYE
-659 GMFKAFFKTYNRM
+659 NIFKAFFKTYNRM
-672 TIKGVENIPANGPF
+672 TVKGVENIPTSGPF

-701 MAGVPKNQINDI
+701 MAGVPTSQINDI
-713 YFYATEEHVQGKFLR
+713 YFYATEEHVQGKVLR
-728 FMANRHN
+728 YLASRHN

-748 LKLSKVLRQGKS
+748 LKLAKVLRQGKS

-767 TRTFSGEMG
+767 TRTYTGELNN
-776 DFKKTFAILAK
+776 FKKTFAILSK

-795 VRITGAYRMLKRG
+795 VRLTGAYRMLKRG

-814 CHIQVEYLPEVR
+814 CHIQVEYLPCVM
-826 PNETLTY
+826 PNDSLTY
-833 DEIAQIVKSRI
+833 DEITEIVKSRI
-844 QGER
+844 KGD